1 MPKFYESISP
11 DLRDWALR
19 QKIFFTAS
27 APLSGQHINLSPKG
41 LPDASFAILGP
52 NEAAYVD
59 ATGSGGETISH
70 LRENG
75 RITVMFCSF
84 DAAPRIMRLFCTGSV
99 IEWSDPKFNPYL
111 ERMGGKGLVGARAI
125 IRLNVFK
132 VQTSCG
138 FGVPQLALSYD
149 SETNEPKPYLQDR
162 KTLSNWAGKV
172 VEAGGIRS
180 YQSEWNSRSLDG
192 LPGLRT
198 ALQDSG
204 QSVQLAKFSNWT
216 RYHRDKIE
224 FVKTSALLLRASGS
238 ASDRRHAIAEFARN
252 YPQDPVD
259 VIIAD
264 FMSEANMAVGA
275 GRRIDQ
281 EHTRSKSSAEDS
293 NSSPGYEMSFLL
305 ALQPALENLA
315 KYGIRLAV
323 NAGNTDTKGLYEVVM
338 QMVGAKGLDLKV
350 AWVSGDEVLSTVQTA
365 LASRK
370 STFKNIYTGE
380 VLSDWS
386 FEPIFAQCY
395 LGGLGIAAAFAEGAD
410 IVLCGRVSDAS
421 PVIGA
426 AYWYHDWQRNDLDQ
440 LANAFVAGHLIECS
454 NYVCGGNFTG
464 FKDLEKIG
472 KDGWSDIGY
481 PIAEISS
488 EGKVII
494 TMQRYATGGAVTVN
508 TCTSQLLYEIQGPW
522 YFNSDVTAIL
532 DGISF
537 EQLSTNRVALHG
549 VHSAPPPPTTKVGIT
564 ARGGFQ
570 AEASYFLVG
579 LDIDAKAR
587 MLEAQIR
594 HLLAPYSSKYTV
606 LRFSTLGS
614 APQNPSTQNSATVTF
629 RVVVQARHA
638 EDIAPNSFLRH
649 VTDNIMQGYPG
660 ATFHLDMRQGFP
672 KQIFE
677 YYVTLLPQEDVKHQV
692 HLPFKGNKVLD
703 IPPPPK
709 TRTYPLQ
716 QPVTILN
723 LDSHRHT
730 DSSPSKT
737 QSPSTISSSPVPHP
751 NLSPNLSKPSNTTNT
766 PHGPTTRGPLG
777 WLVHARSGD
786 KGPDANCGFWV
797 RHADEYDWL
806 RETLSLENMAGLLNW
821 NLGGETEPKIGTE
834 TGDKSG
840 DRDNGDRID
849 EEANDNASNT
859 SVPANTTRFE
869 TRTGTRMSVER
880 FELPRL
886 RAVHF
891 LFKNLLDRG
900 VSATTEVDFLGK
912 NVAEFLRSRFVDLPV
927 KFLNRGKL

>member
-1 MPKFYESISP
+1 MPKFYDSISP
-11 DLRDWALR
+11 DLREWALK
-19 QKIFFTAS
+19 QKVFFTAS
-27 APLSGQHINLSPKG
+27 APLSGHHINLSPKG

-52 NEAAYVD
+52 NEVAYVD
-59 ATGSGGETISH
+59 ATGSGAETISH

-75 RITVMFCSF
+75 RITIMFCSF
-84 DAAPRIMRLFCTGSV
+84 DAAPRIMRFFCTGSV
-99 IEWSDPKFNPYL
+99 IEWSDPEFNSYL
-111 ERMGGKGLVGARAI
+111 KRMGEKSLAGARAI
-125 IRLNVFK
+125 IRLNVYK

-204 QSVQLAKFSNWT
+204 QSVQLAKLSNWT

-224 FVKTSALLLRASGS
+224 FVKTSALLLFVVMAILQWAGASGS
-238 ASDRRHAIAEFARN
+238 ASDRRHAIADFASN
-252 YPQDPVD
+252 YPIDPVD

-281 EHTRSKSSAEDS
+281 EHTKSKSGAEG
-293 NSSPGYEMSFLL
+293 NSSPPGYELSFLL

-315 KYGIRLAV
+315 KYGIKLAV
-323 NAGNTDTKGLYEVVM
+323 NAGNTDTKGLYEVVK
-338 QMVGAKGLDLKV
+338 QMVKAKGLKLNV

-365 LASRK
+365 LASGK

-395 LGGLGIAAAFAEGAD
+395 LGGLGISAAFSEGAD

-421 PVIGA
+421 PIIGA
-426 AYWYHDWQRNDLDQ
+426 AYWYHNWQRSDLDR

-464 FKDLEKIG
+464 FKDLEKVG
-472 KDGWSDIGY
+472 KDGWSNIGY
-481 PIAEISS
+481 PIAEISA
-488 EGKVII
+488 EGKVVI
-494 TMQRYATGGAVTVN
+494 TIQKYATGGAVTVD

-532 DGISF
+532 NDISF

-549 VHSAPPPPTTKVGIT
+549 VRSGPPPPTTKVGIT

-594 HLLAPYSSKYTV
+594 HLLAPYSCRYTA

-614 APQNPSTQNSATVTF
+614 APQNPSTQYSATVTF
-629 RVVVQARHA
+629 RVIVQARHA

-649 VTDNIMQGYPG
+649 ITDNIMQGYPG

-692 HLPFKGNKVLD
+692 HLPFKADKVIN
-703 IPPPPK
+703 IPPPPE

-716 QPVTILN
+716 QPVTILD
-723 LDSHRHT
+723 LDSHR
-730 DSSPSKT
+730 
-737 QSPSTISSSPVPHP
+737 
-751 NLSPNLSKPSNTTNT
+751 
-766 PHGPTTRGPLG
+766 PTTRGPLG

-806 RETLSLENMAGLLNW
+806 RETLSLENITELLNL
-821 NLGGETEPKIGTE
+821 NFGGEIETKIGT
-834 TGDKSG
+834 
-840 DRDNGDRID
+840 
-849 EEANDNASNT
+849 
-859 SVPANTTRFE
+859 
-869 TRTGTRMSVER
+869 ER
-880 FELPRL
+880 FELPHL

-891 LFKNLLDRG
+891 LFRNLLDRG

-912 NVAEFLRSRFVDLPV
+912 NIAEFLRSRFVDLPV
-927 KFLNRGKL
+927 MFLNRGKL